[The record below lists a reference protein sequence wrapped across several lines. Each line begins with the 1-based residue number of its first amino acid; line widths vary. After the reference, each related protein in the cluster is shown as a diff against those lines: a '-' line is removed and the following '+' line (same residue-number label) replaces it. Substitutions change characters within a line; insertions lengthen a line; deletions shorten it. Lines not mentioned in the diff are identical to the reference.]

1 MANMILPDLQ
11 PIPFPAPVG
20 LLKPLL
26 VVGFFTHVIPMN
38 LALGGALVSAL
49 YLLAGKHQGNPH
61 AERLGNS
68 MVFSLPFSISLAIT
82 QGIVPLLFLQLVYG
96 PLYYTSSILMGVPW
110 IAIVPMLL
118 LAYYATYLAKLKG
131 KVLSAW
137 VPYVLMGVFA
147 IFAVIGFFFTNNMT
161 LMLKPDTWHQ
171 FLVEGKTGLALNLLE
186 PTLWSRYLH
195 FALAAFA
202 VTGLGIGTMGLYWK
216 KRQPEYASWLIR
228 QGSAWYLGVTL
239 LQVFVGFWFLFALPE
254 DIRQNFLGGDKAG
267 THLFNLSN
275 GLSLVSIVA
284 MGLAWSRQ
292 SFGWFTT
299 GLTSALGVVFS
310 MTWMRHLLRDY
321 TVSSFFS
328 PEKAPVTPQWDLLIA
343 FGILTVGTI
352 IYLAWL
358 GKITVKAFDTPQD
371 THS

>member
-1 MANMILPDLQ
+1 VPNMILPDLQ

-20 LLKPLL
+20 LLKTLL
-26 VVGFFTHVIPMN
+26 VVGFFTHVVPMN

-49 YLLAGKHQGNPH
+49 YLLAGKHQENAH
-61 AERLGNS
+61 ASRLGHS
-68 MVFSLPFSISLAIT
+68 MVFSLPFAISLAIT

-110 IAIVPMLL
+110 IAIIPMLL
-118 LAYYATYLAKLKG
+118 VAYYATYIAKFKEKALG
-131 KVLSAW
+131 AW

-161 LMLKPDTWHQ
+161 LMLKPDTWQ
-171 FLVEGKTGLALNLLE
+171 DFIVEGKTGLALNLLE

-202 VTGLGIGTMGLYWK
+202 VTGLGIGTMGLYWE
-216 KRQPEYASWLIR
+216 KRQAEYAGWLIR

-239 LQVFVGFWFLFALPE
+239 LQIVVGFWFLFALPE
-254 DIRQNFLGGDKAG
+254 PIRQNFLGGDKMG
-267 THLFNLSN
+267 THLFNFSN
-275 GLSLVSIVA
+275 VLGVVSVISMA
-284 MGLAWSRQ
+284 LAWSRQ
-292 SFGWFTT
+292 SFAWFRT
-299 GLTSALGVVFS
+299 GLFTALGVVFS

-328 PEKAPVTPQWDLLIA
+328 PEKAAVNPQWDLLIA
-343 FGILTVGTI
+343 FGVLAVGTI
-352 IYLAWL
+352 VYLVWL
-358 GKITVKAFDTPQD
+358 GKITIKSFDKP
-371 THS
+371 SNPV